1 METKSISGG
10 FIELGRISDDS
21 YNDEPISVGIDEG
34 STDKHKYYP
43 CLYITSENEIDLG
56 DSGEATI
63 SYSRKQIGQRK
74 KSDGSVEYTYELDV
88 KGIKPTGSTSTKDS
102 SVSGYPPNE
111 SSGKGFMIALMKG
124 SKSGE

>member
-1 METKSISGG
+1 MEIKSKSDG
-10 FIELGRISDDS
+10 FIELGKTSEDS
-21 YNDEPISVGIDEG
+21 YDDESTTVGTGEG

-43 CLYITSENEIDLG
+43 CLYITSEKEIDLG

-111 SSGKGFMIALMKG
+111 SAGKGFMIALMKG